1 VKHAQTLIDHARLK
15 NKPLYVVL
23 LDQEKAYDRIDH
35 EFLWKSLQKFGVPPE
50 IVKAIQGCY
59 SQAQSV
65 VSINK
70 FTSEPFDVK
79 SGVRQGDPLS
89 CLLFN
94 VVIESLALHILQNKH
109 VTGITDENGRRH
121 VLDLYA
127 DDMAVFLPS
136 FRQYKDLLR
145 AYNTYVRAMGSALN
159 KHKTEIICA
168 LDTDN
173 PPTYS
178 EAKIVRTGRY
188 LGTPIGPGSDL
199 MAFWENL
206 HNNIKIRMARWAT
219 LFLSL
224 RQRTAI
230 AKTALESTLWYYV
243 RVVLALAK
251 DIEPI
256 ERTILKFVWDLP
268 SEARLAGPIKNC
280 DVYRPI
286 EEGGLG
292 LVRIES
298 MRQSLGLY
306 WIQKLEKA
314 QKMDPL
320 TRPLW

>member
-1 VKHAQTLIDHARLK
+1 
-15 NKPLYVVL
+15 
-23 LDQEKAYDRIDH
+23 
-35 EFLWKSLQKFGVPPE
+35 
-50 IVKAIQGCY
+50 
-59 SQAQSV
+59 
-65 VSINK
+65 
-70 FTSEPFDVK
+70 
-79 SGVRQGDPLS
+79 LS

-94 VVIESLALHILQNKH
+94 VVIESLALRILQNKH

-145 AYNTYVRAMGSALN
+145 AYNTYARATGSALN

-199 MAFWENL
+199 TAFWENL

-243 RVVLALAK
+243 RVVPALAK

-320 TRPLW
+320 TRPLWYSLITLILTHHTKPKLRDMITRPWVQVWNRATPRPPLSVYHFLKPWKVKDACIPPTYHICAQFQGTYSGTGCSHRRPGY